1 MHEVQGH
8 SVFTQL
14 TIRIREDKYKVFNP
28 FKELTM
34 PKSRAKKSFLNVCLL
49 LFLSVLFLLAGAERA
64 PSLTREEKD
73 KLTSAKTLG
82 RAFVDVAKRVQPAVV
97 NITTE
102 KTVAVRPWERYGDD
116 FFRGS
121 PFEEF
126 FRGFGFSPR
135 GKEKEKEYRH
145 KQRSGGS
152 GVIVDKEGY
161 ILTNNHVVEGMD
173 KVKIRLNDGREFT
186 ATVKGQDRRT
196 DLAVLQIKAKDL
208 PAVTLGDSDKLEV
221 GEWAIAIGSP
231 FGLEHTVTVGVISA
245 KGRSGLGTGTYE
257 DFIQTDASIN
267 PGNSGGPLCNIDGEV
282 IGINAMIIQ
291 PGTGIGFAIPIN
303 TAKQIL
309 SDLIKQGKVVRP
321 WLGISAQDLTPEMM
335 EHFQVKEKEGVLVG
349 QVHLGTGAEKA
360 GLASGDIIKFVD
372 EKPVKSVNELVKEIQ
387 KKRVGQKVKL
397 GLLRNGKEVTV
408 ELTTTAMPDKPE
420 AQKEKETEEKLGARV
435 QELTPQLASR
445 YQISGVKYGVVVVGV
460 EDGSLADEM
469 GLQEGDVILEV
480 NRKRI
485 ESPRDYEKAVRDASI
500 EKGILFHIHRKGN
513 SFYLTFKK

>member
-1 MHEVQGH
+1 MREERLKRPIWIA
-8 SVFTQL
+8 FM
-14 TIRIREDKYKVFNP
+14 TI
-28 FKELTM
+28 
-34 PKSRAKKSFLNVCLL
+34 
-49 LFLSVLFLLAGAERA
+49 LSILFLLVGNERA
-64 PSLTREEKD
+64 NSLTREEKD
-73 KLTSAKTLG
+73 KITSAKVLG
-82 RAFVDVAKRVQPAVV
+82 KAFVEVAKKIQPAVV

-102 KTVAVRPWERYGDD
+102 KTVTMKPWERYGDD
-116 FFRGS
+116 FFKGS

-135 GKEKEKEYRH
+135 EKDREKGKEYRH

-173 KVKIRLNDGREFT
+173 KVKVRLNDGREFI

-196 DLAVLQIKAKDL
+196 DLAVLHIKSKEL
-208 PAVTLGDSDKLEV
+208 PVATLGDSDKLEV

-303 TAKQIL
+303 MAKQIL

-349 QVHLGTGAEKA
+349 QVYPGTGAEKA
-360 GLASGDIIKFVD
+360 GLVSGDIIKSVD
-372 EKPVKSVNELVKEIQ
+372 DKAVKNVNELVKEIQ
-387 KKRVGQKVKL
+387 RKKVSQKIKL
-397 GLLRNGKEVTV
+397 SVLRNAKEMTV
-408 ELTTTAMPDKPE
+408 EVITTAMPDKPE
-420 AQKEKETEEKLGARV
+420 TPKEKEKEAEEKLGARI

-445 YQISGVKYGVVVVGV
+445 YRISGVKYGVVVVGI

-469 GLQEGDVILEV
+469 GLQEGDVILEM
-480 NRKRI
+480 NRKKI
-485 ESPRDYEKAVRDASI
+485 ESLKDYEKAVKDASL
-500 EKGILFHIHRKGN
+500 EKGILFHIHRKGS